1 MLHSVQGNIL
11 IADGGTVRLGD
22 FGVTGVIANPTVM
35 EPDSTTTSK
44 RGVVR
49 YMAPELLNPPQFSL
63 LNSNPSKESDVYLLA
78 MTAYEVQSFHI
89 VYGHRLHHHFVIR
102 LLQRSYRLEMPR
114 TGSSSS
120 TS

>member
-1 MLHSVQGNIL
+1 MHSVQGNIL

-22 FGVTGVIANPTVM
+22 FGVTGVITNPAVM
-35 EPDSTTTSK
+35 EPYGTTTSK

-49 YMAPELLNPPQFSL
+49 YMAPEVLNPPQFSL
-63 LNSNPSKESDVYLLA
+63 PNSNPLKESDVYSLA
-78 MTAYEVQSFHI
+78 MTAYEVRSFHI

-102 LLQRSYRLEMPR
+102 LLQRSYHLEMPGM
-114 TGSSSS
+114 GSSSS

>member
-1 MLHSVQGNIL
+1 MHSVQGNIL
-11 IADGGTVRLGD
+11 IADGGTIHLGD

-35 EPDSTTTSK
+35 EPDSKIMSK

-49 YMAPELLNPPQFSL
+49 YMAPELLNPLQFSF

-78 MTAYEVQSFHI
+78 MTAYEMRSFHI

-102 LLQRSYRLEMPR
+102 LLQRSYHLEMPG
-114 TGSSSS
+114 T
-120 TS
+120 